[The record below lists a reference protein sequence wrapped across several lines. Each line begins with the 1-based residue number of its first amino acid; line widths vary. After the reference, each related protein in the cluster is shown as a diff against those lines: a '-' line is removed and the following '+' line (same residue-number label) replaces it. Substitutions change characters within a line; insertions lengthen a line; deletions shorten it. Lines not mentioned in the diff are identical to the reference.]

1 MVTCTTKLFV
11 GDPVMTTVLL
21 RARDGG
27 SMHRLRYLD
36 EAVRLHRYFRKNIS
50 ALYRES
56 EESEAEQIRYVD
68 ICGPFCDANIAI
80 EYFAVRSFFLLITTV
95 PSLFRRR

>member
-1 MVTCTTKLFV
+1 
-11 GDPVMTTVLL
+11 MTTVLL

-50 ALYRES
+50 ALYRADEK
-56 EESEAEQIRYVD
+56 SEAEQVRYVD

-80 EYFAVRSFFLLITTV
+80 EYFAVRSFFFMIMTVLL
-95 PSLFRRR
+95 LFRRR